1 MNGFTIDILAVP
13 GVFLVLTTSLG
24 LFMVQGSVWSVA
36 LLAIQY
42 VGVFVLVSLQW
53 PFPMALSTL
62 VAGWIAAFI
71 LGYAIYSL
79 LRDDVAP
86 GKIPGGERRTA
97 GISFAYGSTVS
108 ARIFRLLAG
117 ILIGLGALSATPI
130 VVEWVPGIA
139 LGPAIGALVLIGLGL
154 LQLGLTS
161 HPIRVIIG
169 LLTIIS
175 GFEIIYAVV
184 ELSALVAGL
193 LAGVTM
199 GLALLGVY
207 LIFQSSLEEAG

>member
-1 MNGFTIDILAVP
+1 MNGFTIDSLAVP
-13 GVFLVLTTSLG
+13 AVFLVLTTSLG

-42 VGVFVLVSLQW
+42 VGVFVLVSLSW
-53 PFPMALSTL
+53 PFQMALSTL

-71 LGYAIYSL
+71 LGFAIYSL
-79 LRDDVAP
+79 VREQVTTIETPVGA
-86 GKIPGGERRTA
+86 KRFAEV
-97 GISFAYGSTVS
+97 SFAYGTTFS

-117 ILIGLGALSATPI
+117 ILICLGAVSATPI
-130 VVEWVPGIA
+130 VLAWVPGI
-139 LGPAIGALVLIGLGL
+139 PTESAIGALILIGLGL

-161 HPIRVIIG
+161 HPIRVNIG

-184 ELSALVAGL
+184 AFSALVAGL

-207 LIFQSSLEEAG
+207 LIFQPTLGETT

>member
-1 MNGFTIDILAVP
+1 MNVFMADILAIP
-13 GVFLVLTTSLG
+13 GVILVLATSLG
-24 LFMVQGSVWSVA
+24 LFMVQGSVWSVT

-42 VGVFVLVSLQW
+42 VGVFVLVSLHW

-71 LGYAIYSL
+71 LGYAIYSI
-79 LRDDVAP
+79 LRGDVAP
-86 GKIPGGERRTA
+86 GETPAGEKRTG
-97 GISFAYGSTVS
+97 GISFGYGTTVS
-108 ARIFRLLAG
+108 ARVFRLLAG
-117 ILIGLGALSATPI
+117 ILVGLGALSATPI
-130 VVEWVPGIA
+130 VVEWVPGITLEA
-139 LGPAIGALVLIGLGL
+139 AIGATVLIGLGL

-161 HPIRVIIG
+161 HPIRVILG

-207 LIFQSSLEEAG
+207 LIFQPSLEEAG

>member
-1 MNGFTIDILAVP
+1 L
-13 GVFLVLTTSLG
+13 
-24 LFMVQGSVWSVA
+24 
-36 LLAIQY
+36 
-42 VGVFVLVSLQW
+42 
-53 PFPMALSTL
+53 
-62 VAGWIAAFI
+62 
-71 LGYAIYSL
+71 
-79 LRDDVAP
+79 
-86 GKIPGGERRTA
+86 
-97 GISFAYGSTVS
+97 
-108 ARIFRLLAG
+108 
-117 ILIGLGALSATPI
+117 
-130 VVEWVPGIA
+130 VPGIP
-139 LGPAIGALVLIGLGL
+139 LESAIGALVLVGLGL

-184 ELSALVAGL
+184 EEPALVAGL

>member
-1 MNGFTIDILAVP
+1 MNGFTIDYLAIP
-13 GVFLVLTTSLG
+13 AVFLVLTTSLG

-42 VGVFVLVSLQW
+42 VGVFVLVSLSW

-71 LGYAIYSL
+71 LGFAIYSL
-79 LRDDVAP
+79 LRENTTASEITVREKGP
-86 GKIPGGERRTA
+86 A
-97 GISFAYGSTVS
+97 GIAFAYGTTVS

-117 ILIGLGALSATPI
+117 FLIGLGALSATPI
-130 VVEWVPGIA
+130 IIVLVPGIP
-139 LGPAIGALVLIGLGL
+139 LESAIGALVLTGLGI

-184 ELSALVAGL
+184 EISALVAGL

-207 LIFQSSLEEAG
+207 LIFQSSLDEAG

>member
-1 MNGFTIDILAVP
+1 MNGFIPDILAIP
-13 GVFLVLTTSLG
+13 GLILVLITSLG
-24 LFMVQGSVWSVA
+24 LFLVQGSIWSVT

-42 VGVFVLVSLQW
+42 VGVFVLVSIHW
-53 PFPMALSTL
+53 PFPMALSVL

-71 LGYAIYSL
+71 LGYAVYSL
-79 LRDDVAP
+79 IREDTVI
-86 GKIPGGERRTA
+86 GETPGGERRTA
-97 GISFAYGSTVS
+97 GIAFAYGTTIS
-108 ARIFRLLAG
+108 ARIFRMLAG
-117 ILIGLGALSATPI
+117 ILVGLGALSATPVI
-130 VVEWVPGIA
+130 VQWVPGIA
-139 LGPAIGALVLIGLGL
+139 LAPAVGALFLIGLGL

-175 GFEIIYAVV
+175 GFEIIYAAV

-207 LIFQSSLEEAG
+207 LLFQSSMEEAG

>member
-1 MNGFTIDILAVP
+1 LS
-13 GVFLVLTTSLG
+13 VLL
-24 LFMVQGSVWSVA
+24 
-36 LLAIQY
+36 
-42 VGVFVLVSLQW
+42 
-53 PFPMALSTL
+53 
-62 VAGWIAAFI
+62 AGWISAFI

-79 LRDDVAP
+79 LREEGAS
-86 GKIPGGERRTA
+86 GATTEGERQTG
-97 GISFAYGSTVS
+97 GISFGYGTTIS

-117 ILIGLGALSATPI
+117 ILVVLGALSITPTI
-130 VVEWVPGIA
+130 VEWVPGITLA
-139 LGPAIGALVLIGLGL
+139 PAVGALVLMGLGL

-175 GFEIIYAVV
+175 GFEIIYTVV

-207 LIFQSSLEEAG
+207 LLFESSMEEAG

>member
-1 MNGFTIDILAVP
+1 MDGFVPDVLAVP
-13 GVFLVLTTSLG
+13 GVIIVLITSMG
-24 LFMVQGSVWSVA
+24 LFLVQGSVWSVA

-42 VGVFVLVSLQW
+42 VGVFVLVSLYW

-79 LRDDVAP
+79 LREEAGTGEAP
-86 GKIPGGERRTA
+86 SGERRTA
-97 GISFAYGSTVS
+97 GISFTYGTTIS

-117 ILIGLGALSATPI
+117 ILVGLGALSATPI
-130 VVEWVPGIA
+130 VVEWVPGTT
-139 LGPAIGALVLIGLGL
+139 LEPAIGALVLIGLGL
-154 LQLGLTS
+154 LQLSLTS

-169 LLTIIS
+169 LLTLIS

-184 ELSALVAGL
+184 ERPALVAGL

-207 LIFQSSLEEAG
+207 LLFQSSMEEAA

>member
-1 MNGFTIDILAVP
+1 MTEFTVDYLAVP
-13 GVFLVLTTSLG
+13 CVFLVLATSMG

-42 VGVFVLVSLQW
+42 VGVFVLVSLSW
-53 PFPMALSTL
+53 PFPMAFSTL
-62 VAGWIAAFI
+62 VAGWIATFI
-71 LGYAIYSL
+71 LGFAIYSL
-79 LRDDVAP
+79 LRENTPAIEKTGP
-86 GKIPGGERRTA
+86 GTGSA
-97 GISFAYGSTVS
+97 GISFAYGTTVS
-108 ARIFRLLAG
+108 ARVFRLLAG
-117 ILIGLGALSATPI
+117 ILIALGAFSATQI
-130 VVEWVPGIA
+130 VIAWVPGIP
-139 LGPAIGALVLIGLGL
+139 LESAIGALVLVSLGI

-184 ELSALVAGL
+184 AFSALVAGL

-207 LIFQSSLEEAG
+207 LIFQSSLEEAV

>member
-1 MNGFTIDILAVP
+1 MNVIAPEVLAIP
-13 GVFLVLTTSLG
+13 GVILVLITSMG
-24 LFMVQGSVWSVA
+24 LFLVQGSVWSVA

-42 VGVFVLVSLQW
+42 VGVFVLVSIHW

-79 LRDDVAP
+79 LREEA
-86 GKIPGGERRTA
+86 GTSGSPGGERRTD
-97 GISFAYGSTVS
+97 GIAFAYGTTIS

-117 ILIGLGALSATPI
+117 ILVVLGALSATPI
-130 VVEWVPGIA
+130 VVEWVPGIT
-139 LGPAIGALVLIGLGL
+139 LESAIGALVLIGLGL
-154 LQLGLTS
+154 LQLSLTS

-169 LLTIIS
+169 LLTLIS
-175 GFEIIYAVV
+175 GFEIIYAVI
-184 ELSALVAGL
+184 ERPALVAGL

-207 LIFQSSLEEAG
+207 LLFQSSMEEAV

>member
-1 MNGFTIDILAVP
+1 MTEFTIDYLAIP
-13 GVFLVLTTSLG
+13 GVFLVLATSMG

-36 LLAIQY
+36 LLATQY
-42 VGVFVLVSLQW
+42 VGVFVLVSLSW
-53 PFPMALSTL
+53 RFPMAFSTL
-62 VAGWIAAFI
+62 VAGWISAFI
-71 LGYAIYSL
+71 LGFAIYSL
-79 LRDDVAP
+79 LRENTTTDESP
-86 GKIPGGERRTA
+86 SREKGSA
-97 GISFAYGSTVS
+97 GISFAYGTTVS

-117 ILIGLGALSATPI
+117 ILIALGAFSATPI
-130 VVEWVPGIA
+130 IVALVPGIP
-139 LGPAIGALVLIGLGL
+139 LESAIGALVLVGLGL

-175 GFEIIYAVV
+175 GFEVIYAVV
-184 ELSALVAGL
+184 EEPALVAGL

>member
-1 MNGFTIDILAVP
+1 MNGFAIDNLAIP
-13 GVFLVLTTSLG
+13 GVFLVFTTAMG
-24 LFMVQGSVWSVA
+24 LFIVQGSVWSVA

-42 VGVFVLVSLQW
+42 VGVFVLVSLSW

-62 VAGWIAAFI
+62 VAGWIAAFV
-71 LGYAIYSL
+71 LGFAIYSL
-79 LRDDVAP
+79 LRENTNS
-86 GKIPGGERRTA
+86 GEISGRDKGSA
-97 GISFAYGSTVS
+97 GISFAYGTTVS

-117 ILIGLGALSATPI
+117 ILIALGAFSATPI
-130 VVEWVPGIA
+130 IVAWVPGIPLEA
-139 LGPAIGALVLIGLGL
+139 AIGALVLIGLGL

-175 GFEIIYAVV
+175 GSEIIYAVV
-184 ELSALVAGL
+184 EFSALVAGL